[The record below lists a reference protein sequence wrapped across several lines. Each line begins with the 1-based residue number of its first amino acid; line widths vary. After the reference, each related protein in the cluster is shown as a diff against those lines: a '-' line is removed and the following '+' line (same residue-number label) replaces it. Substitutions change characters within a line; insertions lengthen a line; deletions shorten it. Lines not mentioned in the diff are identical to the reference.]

1 MISLLENS
9 EIVKKVITG
18 RLGYSSI
25 ELVDKREKGGDET
38 HLYYMP

>member
-18 RLGYSSI
+18 YFSI
-25 ELVDKREKGGDET
+25 ELLDKRENEGGDET
-38 HLYYMP
+38 IYIICLN